1 MDYQSYH
8 YPPQENKRRSQK
20 MERTALILGI
30 IAIATPCL
38 VYPSLICGA
47 LGIMFALLSRGG
59 EQKLENRAK
68 IGLTLSS
75 IGLGVVI
82 FMLVCT
88 LVFAHLYY
96 GGIENMA
103 RDVYESMGIDFDI
116 LMQSMY
122 GN

>member
-1 MDYQSYH
+1 MDHQYYNQ
-8 YPPQENKRRSQK
+8 PPQQNQRRSSK
-20 MERTALILGI
+20 MENASFFLGI
-30 IAIATPCL
+30 AAITLPCMI
-38 VYPSLICGA
+38 YPSLVCGA

-59 EQKLENRAK
+59 EQKLGNRAK

-75 IGLGVVI
+75 IGLAVVL
-82 FMLVCT
+82 FMLVYT
-88 LVFAHLYY
+88 LVFAQFYY

-103 RDVYESMGIDFDI
+103 RDIYSSMGIDFDT

>member
-1 MDYQSYH
+1 
-8 YPPQENKRRSQK
+8 

-59 EQKLENRAK
+59 ESKLTPRAK

-75 IGLGVVI
+75 IGLGIVLFLLI
-82 FMLVCT
+82 YT
-88 LVFAHLYY
+88 LAFAYFYY

-103 RDVYESMGIDFDI
+103 RDVYGSMGIDFDI
-116 LMQSMY
+116 LMQSIY